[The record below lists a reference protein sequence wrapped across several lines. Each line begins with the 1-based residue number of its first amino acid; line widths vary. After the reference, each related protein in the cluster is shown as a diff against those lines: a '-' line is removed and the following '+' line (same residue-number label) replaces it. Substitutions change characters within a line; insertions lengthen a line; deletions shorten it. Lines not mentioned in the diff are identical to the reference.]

1 MLWDFN
7 TEFETETDDA
17 DVLAERF
24 ARILEL
30 PEIVAVLA
38 EDDGEAVGFALVSL
52 RPAIWFDGPVSQ
64 LEELYVVPTL
74 RSGGIGTQVL
84 ALCRRLVRDLG
95 SPEMHINVDEVDVDT
110 RRFYERHG
118 FVNIEDGRRL
128 PDALLHRPDHD
139 PERWLRSIRKAENA
153 AHAPLPTE
161 RWLTDIRKTR
171 ILLTPPLVDRRS
183 GGSARSAP
191 ARGAHAPLARGPAT
205 SRHPPPGTP
214 AARPGRRPRWRR
226 R

>member
-1 MLWDFN
+1 MSDVRRATPADAEVLGRLLWDFN

-24 ARILEL
+24 TRILAL

-74 RSGGIGTQVL
+74 RDRGIGTAILTAARQLVL
-84 ALCRRLVRDLG
+84 ERGC
-95 SPEMHINVDEVDVDT
+95 PEMHINVDEVDTDT

-118 FVNIEDGRRL
+118 FVNIEAGADYRMLCYIGPTRL
-128 PDALLHRPDHD
+128 P
-139 PERWLRSIRKAENA
+139 
-153 AHAPLPTE
+153 PTE
-161 RWLTDIRKTR
+161 
-171 ILLTPPLVDRRS
+171 
-183 GGSARSAP
+183 
-191 ARGAHAPLARGPAT
+191 
-205 SRHPPPGTP
+205 PG
-214 AARPGRRPRWRR
+214 
-226 R
+226 